1 MATSPLKHPIP
12 QGTERTPLLG
22 DPLLDEANFPAL
34 DPSQPPKY
42 SSELR
47 LLFNAAVPIALS
59 FALQNVVQASSIL
72 IVGGLGTYDLGVA
85 SYGYMFA
92 ASTGSMLGVGGAT
105 ALDTLCSQ
113 AITSVKPEEKQVVL
127 RNYLQRGILFLA
139 LLFCL
144 TTVPLW
150 WFSGRL
156 FILLGQEVDFAMDTG
171 LFLRYLLF
179 GGLLQV
185 VAECLKKFLQVQGH
199 SFQVGCVIGVAAI
212 FGIGANVLFVRVLG
226 LGFIGAPLAHTIYHL
241 CTVMFLLIYTSTIPD
256 SIPCWYG
263 FWFGKWSD
271 WSRFANMAV
280 VGIVSQAAE
289 SFR

>member
-1 MATSPLKHPIP
+1 
-12 QGTERTPLLG
+12 
-22 DPLLDEANFPAL
+22 
-34 DPSQPPKY
+34 
-42 SSELR
+42 
-47 LLFNAAVPIALS
+47 
-59 FALQNVVQASSIL
+59 
-72 IVGGLGTYDLGVA
+72 
-85 SYGYMFA
+85 MFA

-113 AITSVKPEEKQVVL
+113 AITSVKPEEKPFVL

-139 LLFCL
+139 LLFML

-156 FILLGQEVDFAMDTG
+156 FIGLGQEVDFATDTG

-199 SFQVGCVIGVAAI
+199 SFQVGCAIGIAAV

-241 CTVMFLLIYTSTIPD
+241 CTVTFLLIYTSTIPD

-263 FWFGKWSD
+263 FRFGKWSD

-289 SFR
+289 SFRYGLLLLLKPFVLIFDSFEILAMMAARLDQASIGAQGVSINFQELDSKLTPYRLSLLQT